1 MDVAKH
7 VIDTFFKDTTNPLVR
22 HHLDSFA
29 DLLNTK
35 IPGFIRASNPAVKN
49 LFEDGRNIRVYIG
62 GKDSD
67 KISYHLP
74 VDDEGLAIL
83 PHMCRLEN
91 KTYKFD
97 IHADITIEYEYS
109 PSDIETKTFEN
120 ILIGSIPLMLKSS
133 LCSLRAMTGDQLYES
148 GECKYELG
156 GYFVIDGQERVLLTQ
171 EALGSNTFYAK
182 KRVVLK
188 LEQKTRTLVEKD
200 VKTTLENSSKGDEF
214 EYISGV
220 NSSSENGAIGPF
232 AHVITL
238 GPKNFDV
245 TDPSLVAA
253 TQDFSKFFNR
263 LVTVKL
269 PGFLQPIPLLS
280 VFYALG
286 VTTDKDL
293 YDIVL
298 CGVPLQERSM
308 YDTLFTTLILSHEKY
323 LLQEMSKEEDPTQ
336 DGNLLVMRR
345 QTRQRSLGSMYL
357 NFYTKLFP
365 HCGINEGE
373 STSTFYRRKAYLLGI
388 MLKMVM
394 DLDLDLAEN
403 TDRDHFRIKRLD
415 ASGDLCFQEFRR
427 IYKDVAAN
435 MKLRMD
441 ERVEFEREN
450 YKGKK
455 LTNLVQDD
463 NIRIYWRS
471 YEFLS
476 RFVKSFKGKWG
487 KADSVSQVLSR
498 FSFLGTVAHLRRV
511 NLMIDRTTKVPIE
524 TRRIHSSSWGI
535 LCPSDNPDGHNV
547 GLVKS
552 MTLFSKLSTQVSS
565 AVLKKYLYA
574 NKYFIPLGKIHPSTW
589 NIIWTKVFLNSDL
602 VGVIT
607 EQADIFHEEMLNE
620 RRTSKID
627 QLVSLCLDRTH
638 NEYIISADAGRLA
651 RVVYREGIKPETVRS
666 LKDWSSIVSKTLDYI
681 DAQESESVLINMEPF
696 AQTLSEI
703 HGTMI
708 FSASTSVNPYTDHNQ
723 GPRNMFSCQ
732 QVKQACS
739 WYNTAFNKRF
749 DVISTHL
756 QYPQKSITQTWTQP
770 HVLAGGCLPY
780 GNNVI
785 VAISIYS
792 GYNQEDSILINK
804 NSVERG
810 LFHTNYYHSY
820 DFAEEIL
827 DEALKTH
834 TIIAN
839 VLTDPKYRETVIRK
853 DKRDYSLLD
862 GDGVIRVGSLV
873 KEDTILV
880 GIVSPIMNELGE
892 ISKNIDISVIPK
904 KGQHGR
910 IDAVHRFTTVDGI
923 QGVKIRISEL
933 RTPVLGDKFSSRHGQ
948 KGTCGFLIPE
958 EDMPMTRDG
967 LRPDLI
973 INPHCIPSRMTIG
986 QFIESMACKVG
997 ISIGSFM
1004 DSTAFSTQ
1012 NRVQVTKDALTQL
1025 GYHPYGNEILY
1036 NGMSGEMIESEIFMG
1051 PTYYIRSK
1059 LMTDDKI
1066 NYRSTGPLNNL
1077 TKQPVEG
1084 RSNNGGLRIGEM
1096 ERDGIISYGI
1106 SNFINES
1113 FTKRSDKHSFLFEP
1127 EEGVLDAKL
1136 EKETSTV
1143 NMPYSTGL
1151 FIHEIES
1158 MHISVK
1164 LLS

>member
-29 DLLNTK
+29 DLLDTK
-35 IPGFIRASNPAVKN
+35 IPNFIRASNPIRL
-49 LFEDGRNIRVYIG
+49 LFDDGRNIRVYIA
-62 GKDSD
+62 GKGAD
-67 KISYHLP
+67 KIKYQVP
-74 VDDEGLAIL
+74 IDEEGLAIV

-97 IHADITIEYEYS
+97 IYVDITIEYEYAENDVES
-109 PSDIETKTFEN
+109 KTFEN
-120 ILIGSIPLMLKSS
+120 ILLGSIPLMLKSS
-133 LCSLRAMTGDQLYES
+133 LCSLRAMNSEQLYDV
-148 GECKYELG
+148 GECRFELG
-156 GYFVIDGQERVLLTQ
+156 GYFIIDGQERVLLTQ

-188 LEQKTRTLVEKD
+188 LEDKTRSIVEKD
-200 VKTTLENSSKGDEF
+200 VTTRLDGSSKGEDY
-214 EYISGV
+214 EYIAGV
-220 NSSSENGAIGPF
+220 NSSSENGAIGPY

-238 GPKNFDV
+238 GPKNKSVEDTSV
-245 TDPSLVAA
+245 ISA
-253 TQDFSKFFNR
+253 TTDFSKFFNR

-269 PGFLQPIPLLS
+269 PGFLQPVPLLS

-286 VTTDKDL
+286 ITTDEDL

-298 CGVPLQERSM
+298 CGVPVAEKTI

-323 LLQEMSKEEDPTQ
+323 LLQEMAKEEDQTQ
-336 DGNLLVMRR
+336 DANLIVLRR
-345 QTRQRSLGSMYL
+345 QTRQRSLGVLYL

-365 HCGINEGE
+365 HCAINEGE
-373 STSTFYRRKAYLLGI
+373 STATFYRRKAYLLGS

-415 ASGDLCFQEFRR
+415 ASGELCFQEFRR
-427 IYKDVAAN
+427 IYKDVADN
-435 MKLRMD
+435 MKLRLD

-455 LTNLVQDD
+455 LSNLVQDD

-471 YEFLS
+471 YEFLN

-487 KADSVSQVLSR
+487 TADAVSQVLSR

-552 MTLFSKLSTQVSS
+552 MTLFSKLSTHVSS
-565 AVLKKYLYA
+565 ALLKKYVYE
-574 NKYFIPLGKIHPSTW
+574 NKFFISLGKIHPSTW
-589 NIIWTKVFLNSDL
+589 NATWTRVYVNSDL
-602 VGVIT
+602 VGVFT
-607 EQADIFHEEMLNE
+607 EGTEVFHDLMINE

-627 QLVSLCLDRTH
+627 RMVSLCWNRTN
-638 NEYIISADAGRLA
+638 NEYIISTDAGRLA
-651 RVVYREGIKPETVRS
+651 RVVYREGVKPEIVKS
-666 LKDWSSIVSKTLDYI
+666 LNSWSGLVSKVLDYI
-681 DAQESESVLINMEPF
+681 DAQESESVLISLEPF
-696 AQTLSEI
+696 APTLSEI
-703 HGTMI
+703 HGTML
-708 FSASTSVNPYTDHNQ
+708 FSASMSVNPYADHNQ

-756 QYPQKSITQTWTQP
+756 QYPQKSVTQTWTQS

-785 VAISIYS
+785 VAIAIYT

-804 NSVERG
+804 NSIARG

-820 DFAEEIL
+820 DFKEEVL
-827 DEALKTH
+827 DQALKTH

-839 VLTDPKYRETVIRK
+839 VLLDARYRETVIRK
-853 DKRDYSLLD
+853 DKKDYSMLD
-862 GDGVIRVGSLV
+862 GDGVIRVGSMV
-873 KEDTILV
+873 REDTILV
-880 GIVSPIMNELGE
+880 GMISPQFNDIGE
-892 ISKNIDISVIPK
+892 VIKNIDISVVPK

-910 IDAVHRFTTVDGI
+910 IDAVHRYTTSDGI

-948 KGTCGFLIPE
+948 KGTCGFLVPE
-958 EDMPMTRDG
+958 EDMPCTATG
-967 LRPDLI
+967 IRPDLI

-986 QFIESMACKVG
+986 QFVESMASKVG
-997 ISIGSFM
+997 ISVGSFM

-1012 NRVQVTKDALTQL
+1012 NRIQTTKESLVQL

-1036 NGMSGEMIESEIFMG
+1036 NGMSGEMMESEIFMG
-1051 PTYYIRSK
+1051 PTYYLRSK

-1096 ERDGIISYGI
+1096 ERDGLVSHGV
-1106 SNFINES
+1106 SSFINES
-1113 FTKRSDKHSFLFEP
+1113 FTKRSDNHSFLFEP
-1127 EEGVLDAKL
+1127 ETGLLDAKL
-1136 EKETSTV
+1136 EKETGIV
-1143 NMPYSTGL
+1143 NMPYSSGL
-1151 FIHEIES
+1151 FVHEMES

>member
-35 IPGFIRASNPAVKN
+35 IPGFIKASNPIEL
-49 LFEDGRNIRVYIG
+49 LFEDGRQINVYIG
-62 GKDSD
+62 GKNAD
-67 KISYHLP
+67 KLTYKVP
-74 VDDEGLAIL
+74 VDDEGIAIV

-97 IHADITIEYEYS
+97 IYADITIEYEYS
-109 PSDIETKTFEN
+109 DGTESNTFEN
-120 ILIGSIPLMLKSS
+120 VLIGSIPLMLKSS
-133 LCSLRAMTGDQLYES
+133 LCSLRTMTGDQLYDA
-148 GECKYELG
+148 GECRFELG
-156 GYFVIDGQERVLLTQ
+156 GYFIIDGQERVLLTQ

-188 LEQKTRTLVEKD
+188 LEDKTRTIVEKD
-200 VKTTLENSSKGDEF
+200 VKTTLENSSKGDEY

-220 NSSSENGAIGPF
+220 NSSSEDGALGPF
-232 AHVITL
+232 SHVITL
-238 GPKNFDV
+238 GPKNANV
-245 TDPSLVAA
+245 TDTAEISAS
-253 TQDFSKFFNR
+253 QDFSKFFNR
-263 LVTVKL
+263 LITIKL
-269 PGFLQPIPLLS
+269 PGFLQPVPLLS

-286 VTTDKDL
+286 ITTDQDL

-298 CGVPLQERSM
+298 CGVPAAEKTI

-323 LLQEMSKEEDPTQ
+323 LLQEMAKEEDHTQ
-336 DGNLLVMRR
+336 DANTLVLRR
-345 QTRQRSLGSMYL
+345 QTRQRSMGVLYL

-365 HCGINEGE
+365 HCAINEGE
-373 STSTFYRRKAYLLGI
+373 STATFYRRKAYLLGM

-435 MKLRMD
+435 MKLRLD

-455 LTNLVQDD
+455 LSNLVRDD

-487 KADSVSQVLSR
+487 KADAVSQVLSR

-565 AVLKKYLYA
+565 AVFKKYIYA
-574 NKYFIPLGKIHPSTW
+574 NKFFIPLGKIHPSTW
-589 NIIWTKVFLNSDL
+589 NATWTRVFLNSDL
-602 VGVIT
+602 VGVLT
-607 EQADIFHEEMLNE
+607 EGADVFHDDMVNE

-627 QLVSLCLDRTH
+627 PLVSLCWNRTY
-638 NEYIISADAGRLA
+638 NEYIISTDAGRLA
-651 RVVYREGIKPETVRS
+651 RVVYRENIKPETVKS
-666 LKDWSSIVSKTLDYI
+666 LKTWSGLVSKALDYI
-681 DAQESESVLINMEPF
+681 DAQESESVLISMEPF
-696 AQTLSEI
+696 ASVQSEI

-708 FSASTSVNPYTDHNQ
+708 FSSSTSVNPYSDHNQ

-749 DVISTHL
+749 DVIATHL

-785 VAISIYS
+785 VAIAIYT

-804 NSVERG
+804 SSIARG

-820 DFAEEIL
+820 DFEEEVL
-827 DEALKTH
+827 DQALKTH
-834 TIIAN
+834 TIITN
-839 VLTDPKYRETVIRK
+839 ILTNPKYRETVIRK
-853 DKRDYSLLD
+853 DKKDYSLLD
-862 GDGVIRVGSLV
+862 GDGVIRVGSMV
-873 KEDTILV
+873 GENTILV
-880 GIVSPIMNELGE
+880 GMISPQMNELGE
-892 ISKNIDISVIPK
+892 ITKNIDISVVPK

-910 IDAVHRFTTVDGI
+910 IDAVHRYTTVDGI

-958 EDMPMTRDG
+958 EDMPCTRDG

-986 QFIESMACKVG
+986 QFIESMASKVG
-997 ISIGSFM
+997 AELGTFM

-1012 NRVQVTKDALTQL
+1012 NRVQVTKDALTQI

-1036 NGMSGEMIESEIFMG
+1036 NGMNGEMIESEIFMG

-1096 ERDGIISYGI
+1096 ERDALLTYGI
-1106 SNFINES
+1106 SDFINES

-1127 EEGVLDAKL
+1127 ETGLLDANL
-1136 EKETSTV
+1136 DKETGVV

-1158 MHISVK
+1158 MHISVN
-1164 LLS
+1164 LVS